1 MSAFETVRYA
11 ALTDVG
17 VKRSHNQDACAAQ
30 PAVDAPGFQ
39 ASGHV
44 FVVAD
49 GMGGHAV
56 GEKASAKA
64 VRDIPFIY
72 QKHAKDGVLVALRRA
87 FTETN
92 AGIHAIGQE
101 NPEFRGMG
109 TTSTALIL
117 RPEGAWV
124 GHVGDSRAY
133 RIRNGQ
139 AEQLTF
145 DHSWVWEIARRQG
158 VDPDDLGDFKKN
170 VIIRSLGPDPEV
182 EIDIEGPHPVAPG
195 DLFLLC
201 SDGLTGVVSPQEI
214 GAIVSV
220 MALDDAAR
228 FLVHLANLRGGPDN
242 ITVLIV
248 RVPGGSSK
256 SSRDGSSRPGIF
268 KRTLLAWNKI
278 VPWPFTLLGFGCV
291 VALISLWIQSKDYQG
306 PAVFLFFVAAIAI
319 LGGLIGLVVQLKREP
334 EDDSTQLHDKPRSL
348 NIYKKHDCSISPT
361 LAEKFTVL
369 ETTLVE
375 GMKSHG
381 VRFKVTEN
389 AIEGLRNAKLPE
401 TVLAKLSSLK
411 DREFGQEAFV
421 KELAKILD
429 ANEMDRWRSPI
440 LSNAGQGVQFDWD
453 AHEKLVAGA
462 EAEAAKQKSDG
473 VAAFRARCVSLLFLA
488 EAIHK
493 SRHKQ
498 ESFRPS
504 WTPPAHN

>member
-1 MSAFETVRYA
+1 MSSFEPVRYA

-30 PAVDAPGFQ
+30 PAVDAQRFD
-39 ASGHV
+39 ACGHI

-64 VRDIPFIY
+64 VRDIPLIY
-72 QKHAKDGVLVALRRA
+72 LKHAREGIIAAIKRA

-92 AGIHAIGQE
+92 AGIHAIGLE

-109 TTSTALIL
+109 TTSTAIFL

-145 DHSWVWEIARRQG
+145 DHSWVWEIARRTG
-158 VDPDDLGDFKKN
+158 VDPDELGDFKKN

-182 EIDIEGPHPVAPG
+182 EVDIEGPYPLAPG

-201 SDGLTGVVSPQEI
+201 SDGLTGVVTPQEI
-214 GAIVSV
+214 GAIVNV
-220 MALDDAAR
+220 LPIDEAAR
-228 FLVHLANLRGGPDN
+228 LLVHLANMRGGPDN

-248 RVPGGSSK
+248 RVPGGAAPNSN
-256 SSRDGSSRPGIF
+256 GNAARPS
-268 KRTLLAWNKI
+268 LLYRAARSWNRI
-278 VPWPFTLLGFGCV
+278 APWPFTALGAGTILAILSLVMRFNEAPGS
-291 VALISLWIQSKDYQG
+291 ISL
-306 PAVFLFFVAAIAI
+306 FMLAALAI
-319 LGGLIGLVVQLKREP
+319 LVGLIGLVIHLMKEP
-334 EDDSTQLHDKPRSL
+334 ENEPALADDKPRTL
-348 NIYKKHDCSISPT
+348 NVYKRHDCKLSPA
-361 LAEKFTVL
+361 LAEKFAQL
-369 ETTLVE
+369 ESSLAD
-375 GMKSHG
+375 GMK
-381 VRFKVTEN
+381 E
-389 AIEGLRNAKLPE
+389 
-401 TVLAKLSSLK
+401 
-411 DREFGQEAFV
+411 
-421 KELAKILD
+421 
-429 ANEMDRWRSPI
+429 
-440 LSNAGQGVQFDWD
+440 QGVQVDWT
-453 AHEKLVAGA
+453 AHGKLAAAA
-462 EAEAAKQKSDG
+462 EQAKSKGDD

-488 EAIHK
+488 EAFHK

-504 WTPPAHN
+504 WDRPRDH

>member
-1 MSAFETVRYA
+1 VSAFETVRYA

-30 PAVDAPGFQ
+30 PAVDAPGFE

-64 VRDIPFIY
+64 VRDIPFLY
-72 QKHAKDGVLVALRRA
+72 QKHARDGVLSALRRA

-92 AGIHAIGQE
+92 SGIHAIGQE

-133 RIRNGQ
+133 RIRHGQ

-158 VDPDDLGDFKKN
+158 VDPDELGDFKRN

-182 EIDIEGPHPVAPG
+182 EIDIEGPHPLSPG
-195 DLFLLC
+195 DIFLLC
-201 SDGLTGVVSPQEI
+201 SDGLTGVVTPQEI
-214 GAIVSV
+214 GAIVS
-220 MALDDAAR
+220 ALPLEDAAR
-228 FLVHLANLRGGPDN
+228 LLVHLANLRGGPDN

-248 RVPGGSSK
+248 RVPGGAANNSAGK
-256 SSRDGSSRPGIF
+256 KNGPGLV
-268 KRTLLAWNKI
+268 KRAFQAWNRF
-278 VPWPFTLLGFGCV
+278 VPWPFTILGIGCALALVSLWARNNDLPGSV
-291 VALISLWIQSKDYQG
+291 VLFLIS
-306 PAVFLFFVAAIAI
+306 AVAI
-319 LGGLIGLVVQLKREP
+319 LGGLIGLIVQLKKEP
-334 EDDSTQLHDKPRSL
+334 DEDETTQLHDKPRTL
-348 NIYKKHDCSISPT
+348 NVYKKHDCTISPT
-361 LAEKFTVL
+361 LAEKFALL
-369 ETTLVE
+369 ESTLVE
-375 GMKSHG
+375 GIKG
-381 VRFKVTEN
+381 QVTRYKL
-389 AIEGLRNAKLPE
+389 IDTSIQGLRSANVPE
-401 TVLAKLSSLK
+401 TVLSKLIPLK
-411 DREFGQEAFV
+411 DKEFPQEAFV
-421 KELAKILD
+421 KEIARILD
-429 ANEMDRWRSPI
+429 VNEMDKWRTVI
-440 LSNAGQGVQFDWD
+440 LSLTGQGVQFDWE
-453 AHEKLVAGA
+453 AYKKLVAGA
-462 EAEAAKQKSDG
+462 EIAKQKSDSI
-473 VAAFRARCVSLLFLA
+473 AAFRARCVSLLFLA

-504 WTPPAHN
+504 WTPPAGR